1 MILWTIQDYPAYEI
15 FMDSGILIANEDFV
29 FGKEL
34 YDPAYKWLFEQMV
47 ERIGVPPQGVK
58 YPVWAWYQWE
68 GKRKKLD
75 MRQSGYAERGTKIV
89 RLTIDVNP
97 EMILLSDFDLYHF
110 PLNYWYLSLTENED
124 MAFEEEYKRYDFAF
138 EDLQDA
144 NINTSEMLM
153 LRNKIMKSW
162 ERIFDFELE
171 ANDWVV
177 EPMERKSIQATM
189 WYVKKEQL
197 VNAEVFIAR

>member
-68 GKRKKLD
+68 GKRK
-75 MRQSGYAERGTKIV
+75 SVI
-89 RLTIDVNP
+89 
-97 EMILLSDFDLYHF
+97 
-110 PLNYWYLSLTENED
+110 
-124 MAFEEEYKRYDFAF
+124 
-138 EDLQDA
+138 
-144 NINTSEMLM
+144 
-153 LRNKIMKSW
+153 
-162 ERIFDFELE
+162 
-171 ANDWVV
+171 
-177 EPMERKSIQATM
+177 
-189 WYVKKEQL
+189 
-197 VNAEVFIAR
+197 

>member
-1 MILWTIQDYPAYEI
+1 
-15 FMDSGILIANEDFV
+15 
-29 FGKEL
+29 
-34 YDPAYKWLFEQMV
+34 
-47 ERIGVPPQGVK
+47 
-58 YPVWAWYQWE
+58 
-68 GKRKKLD
+68 
-75 MRQSGYAERGTKIV
+75 
-89 RLTIDVNP
+89 
-97 EMILLSDFDLYHF
+97 
-110 PLNYWYLSLTENED
+110 

-197 VNAEVFIAR
+197 VNDEVFIAR